1 MEKKNLKEEEFEIPS
16 RSQPQEVVYQEEQ
29 EKSITLGQIWHM
41 LKKHWVAIGICG
53 LVGFAGAFAYGK
65 FIKSPS
71 YQASVQMMVISDDS
85 SSTTQNITDSRTK
98 AGIAEGYLTS
108 TDVLTETAKKLDEAK
123 YTVGPK
129 DSDGNT
135 TKYNTLLVKS
145 YYDVSLAVIG
155 SNTSAT
161 SIYLTIT
168 ATCNEAQMAI
178 DVANSVADS
187 AIELVNN
194 KENKIN
200 SLLGDS
206 LFVTQK
212 AQQAKNTSTS
222 IVLISAI
229 GILAGLVVGAA
240 YAIIRELADTRVTS
254 KSELETLSGYKVIGM
269 IPKYE
274 TNNESEKGEKDN
286 GTK

>member
-1 MEKKNLKEEEFEIPS
+1 MEKKNQNEEEFEIPS

-29 EKSITLGQIWHM
+29 GKSITLGQIWHM
-41 LKKHWVAIGICG
+41 LKKHWVAIGICA

-65 FIKSPS
+65 FIKTPS
-71 YQASVQMMVISDDS
+71 YQASVQMMVISNDS
-85 SSTTQNITDSRTK
+85 TSTTENITASRTK

-108 TDVLTETAKKLDEAK
+108 TDVLTKTAEKLDAK
-123 YTVGPK
+123 GYTVSST
-129 DSDGNT
+129 DSEGNK
-135 TKYNTLLVKS
+135 KYNTILVNS
-145 YYDVSLAVIG
+145 YYSVSLSVIG
-155 SNTSAT
+155 SNTTAT
-161 SIYLTIT
+161 SIFLTVT
-168 ATCNEAQMAI
+168 AKCKTGQMAI
-178 DVANSVADS
+178 DVANSVASSTVELTNSKDQ
-187 AIELVNN
+187 AIY
-194 KENKIN
+194 
-200 SLLGDS
+200 SLLGNS
-206 LFVTQK
+206 LHVVQE

-254 KSELETLSGYKVIGM
+254 KSELETLAGYKVIGM

-274 TNNESEKGEKDN
+274 AKNESEEGEKDN